1 MRKCPRSI
9 LQCVDLLVRENIATG
24 RTTINVNAKNANGLT
39 PLDVLHIQDSYD
51 VKIREKLEYAG
62 AIGAPQRS
70 KKFET
75 CLERENNLQSEEPSR
90 NWFKYFKF
98 QMQRDSPSETRNAL
112 LVVAALIAT
121 VCFQAGTN
129 PPKGVLDKLPPPP
142 SPPPP
147 PPPNQDS
154 DGRQRIGPV
163 GGSALAA
170 LAAIFGSHA
179 TPFLFLFGNSL
190 GLTASTCIIIYLTSG
205 FPFQRELHIALYST
219 MFTYGFAISTAIEG
233 VRAEQKAMAYVLV
246 SIAFALPFAQRWL
259 PRWAKKARKYWK
271 KRHARESNTTLSIE
285 I

>member
-1 MRKCPRSI
+1 
-9 LQCVDLLVRENIATG
+9 
-24 RTTINVNAKNANGLT
+24 
-39 PLDVLHIQDSYD
+39 
-51 VKIREKLEYAG
+51 
-62 AIGAPQRS
+62 
-70 KKFET
+70 
-75 CLERENNLQSEEPSR
+75 
-90 NWFKYFKF
+90 
-98 QMQRDSPSETRNAL
+98 MQRDSPSETRNAL